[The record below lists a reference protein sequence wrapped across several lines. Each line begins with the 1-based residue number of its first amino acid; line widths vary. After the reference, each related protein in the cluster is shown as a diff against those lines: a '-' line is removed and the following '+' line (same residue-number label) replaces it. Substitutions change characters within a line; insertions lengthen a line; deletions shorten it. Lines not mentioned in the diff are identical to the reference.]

1 MSLPPSLIIQVI
13 MKFSFIFLSF
23 RDVSFYMKTHNI
35 VGSSRG
41 YVERVVS
48 SYSTVTLDKV
58 RKYFLSSAK
67 FVQLYLDGETGN
79 TVNQKMAEIRKSH
92 RGAAVFE
99 VDHSLKAYNR
109 NRL

>member
-1 MSLPPSLIIQVI
+1 MAQLSYI
-13 MKFSFIFLSF
+13 FRFLSF
-23 RDVSFYMKTHNI
+23 RDVSSYMKTHNI
-35 VGSSRG
+35 VGSSKG

-48 SYSTVTLDKV
+48 SYSTVTLEKV
-58 RKYFLSSAK
+58 RKYFLSSEK

-79 TVNQKMAEIRKSH
+79 TVNQKMAEMRKSH
-92 RGAAVFE
+92 RGPAVFE